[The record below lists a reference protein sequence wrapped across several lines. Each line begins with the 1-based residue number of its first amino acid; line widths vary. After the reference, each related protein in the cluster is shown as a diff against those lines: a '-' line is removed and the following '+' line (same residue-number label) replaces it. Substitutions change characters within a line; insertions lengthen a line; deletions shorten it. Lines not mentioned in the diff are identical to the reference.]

1 MDAELSV
8 LVRDWHDFYALVGT
22 AAATLVGL
30 MFVAAS
36 IGANIFNEKHLEPM
50 RAFITPT
57 VVHFSIALLI
67 CILATIPTQTW
78 TMRGLLAGCGGL
90 AGLIYSGRI
99 WVRIFS
105 RFGSGID
112 LPDRVFYAL
121 IPVLGYLAAT
131 VSAAALLMH
140 VPWAPD
146 LMALALIALLVAG
159 IRNAWDMTVWIV
171 TRSNNRESRDHGD
184 SAPQS

>member
-1 MDAELSV
+1 MDAELAS
-8 LVRDWHDFYALVGT
+8 LARDWHDFYALVGT

-36 IGANIFNEKHLEPM
+36 IGANLFNEKHLEPM
-50 RAFITPT
+50 GAFITPT
-57 VVHFSIALLI
+57 VFHFSIALLI
-67 CILATIPTQTW
+67 CILATIPTHTW
-78 TMRGLLAGCGGL
+78 SMRGLLVGGGGL

-105 RFGSGID
+105 RHSGID
-112 LPDRVFYAL
+112 LADRLFYAL

-131 VSAAALLMH
+131 ASAGALLMQA
-140 VPWAPD
+140 PWAPD
-146 LMALALIALLVAG
+146 IMAVALIALLAAG

-171 TRSNNRESRDHGD
+171 TRSNSRESRDPSD
-184 SAPQS
+184 SAHQS

>member
-1 MDAELSV
+1 MNPELAV
-8 LVRDWHDFYALVGT
+8 LVRDWHDFYAHVGT

-36 IGANIFNEKHLEPM
+36 IRANVFNEKDRAPM
-50 RAFITPT
+50 NAFVTPT
-57 VVHFSIALLI
+57 VEHFSIALLI
-67 CILATIPTQTW
+67 AILATIPTQTS
-78 TMRGLLAGCGGL
+78 TMRGFSPGCGGL

-99 WVRIFS
+99 RVRIFN

-121 IPVLGYLAAT
+121 VPVLGYLAANGLGDGT
-131 VSAAALLMH
+131 ANAGALGSRPHGTGADCPVGRWL
-140 VPWAPD
+140 
-146 LMALALIALLVAG
+146 
-159 IRNAWDMTVWIV
+159 RNAWDMTVRIV
-171 TRSNNRESRDHGD
+171 TRSNNRESRDRGD